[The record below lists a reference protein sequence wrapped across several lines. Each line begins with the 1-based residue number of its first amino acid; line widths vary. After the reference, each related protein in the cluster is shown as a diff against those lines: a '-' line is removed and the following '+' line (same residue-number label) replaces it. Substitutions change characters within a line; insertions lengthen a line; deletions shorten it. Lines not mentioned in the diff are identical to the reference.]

1 MEISMSVV
9 IQALIGAAAGAFGAY
24 VAIRSDLA
32 ELKARV
38 EVLHQSTDKAHTRI
52 DQILNK

>member
-32 ELKARV
+32 EVKARV
-38 EVLHQSTDKAHTRI
+38 EVLHSATDKAHSRI

>member
-1 MEISMSVV
+1 MEVSMSVV

-32 ELKARV
+32 ELKAKV
-38 EVLHQSTDKAHTRI
+38 EHLHMTAEKAHTRI